1 MMTEL
6 NELISMFKAFENYLG
21 NPFNP
26 TSLITAQAILYSDEL
41 EQLNEEHL
49 AVIKNWGYF
58 DFFIPHTLDGKF
70 NSLQAIYLLTK
81 VLARRDLTLT
91 IALNLNF
98 LASLPIWIAA
108 HDSLKQ
114 QHAQKM
120 REGKIFALALTER
133 EHGSDLAASEF
144 SAKKNN
150 DEWIL
155 TGEKWCINYGSKS
168 DTITVLCKTN
178 EHGGP
183 LGFSLFYIDKQ
194 QLSEGFTP
202 LNKLHTYG
210 VRGLDISG
218 FQLEKAK
225 LPESALIGNKGIG
238 LNITYKTL
246 QMSRVLCSSLA
257 VGAADTVLRLAL
269 QFSVERQLYNN
280 KVFDIPVVAQRLTEC
295 FCLQLIQ
302 DTVAFSI
309 VRAASV
315 IPENL
320 ALWSA
325 LVKYFTPT
333 TSNYIVEQCGII
345 LGARGYLR
353 EEAYALFQKIK
364 RDVQLVGLFDGSSEV
379 NLYLLATNIMAQ
391 AELRKKSEFLK
402 NHETKTIFDFSQE
415 ISTFNEQSIQ
425 LFTQQLDPI
434 MSSIHGIDCPEL
446 DHYVQQIKKGLALLE
461 ESLLQQK
468 ELGTY
473 IPNSLSAYRQA
484 ERYCWLF
491 AASCIINSW
500 IYNKQNLPEPL
511 KKIDWLNL
519 SLEIILHKI
528 NGGVAEIPGKLYEVV
543 SADLLWYSENKQLYS
558 LLPLYI
564 S

>member
-1 MMTEL
+1 MTEL
-6 NELISMFKAFENYLG
+6 NQLISIFKELENHLG
-21 NPFNP
+21 NPFNLD
-26 TSLITAQAILYSDEL
+26 SLITAKAILHADEL

-49 AVIKNWGYF
+49 ALIKNWGYF
-58 DFFIPHTLDGKF
+58 DFFIPHSLGGKF
-70 NSLQAIYLLTK
+70 TSLQAIYLLTK

-108 HDSLKQ
+108 HDSLKK

-120 REGKIFALALTER
+120 REGKVFALALTER
-133 EHGSDLAASEF
+133 THGSDLAASEF
-144 SAKKNN
+144 SAQKDKE
-150 DEWIL
+150 EWSL
-155 TGEKWCINYGSKS
+155 TGEKWCINYGSES

-178 EHGGP
+178 EQGGP
-183 LGFSLFYIDKQ
+183 LGFSLFYIDKE
-194 QLSEGFTP
+194 QLSQDFTP

-218 FQLEKAK
+218 FQLERAK
-225 LPESALIGNKGIG
+225 LPESALIGSKGMG
-238 LNITYKTL
+238 LNLTYKTL
-246 QMSRVLCSSLA
+246 QVSRVLCSSLA
-257 VGAADTVLRLAL
+257 IGTADTVLRLAV
-269 QFSVERQLYNN
+269 QFGLERQLYN
-280 KVFDIPVVAQRLTEC
+280 KRAIDIPVVAQRLTEC
-295 FCLQLIQ
+295 FCLQIIQ

-309 VRAASV
+309 VRAASI

-333 TSNYIVEQCGII
+333 TSNHIVEQCGIV

-353 EEAYALFQKIK
+353 DEAYALFQKIK
-364 RDVQLVGLFDGSSEV
+364 RDVLLVGLFDGSSEV
-379 NLYLLATNIMAQ
+379 NLYLLATNIVAQ
-391 AELRKKSEFLK
+391 AELRKRPTSSK
-402 NHETKTIFDFSQE
+402 NNDIEKIFNFSQE
-415 ISTFNEQSIQ
+415 IPVFNEHSIQ

-434 MSSIHGIDCPEL
+434 ISSINDINCPEL
-446 DHYVQQIKKGLALLE
+446 GHYIQRLKEGLALLE
-461 ESLLQQK
+461 ENLLEQT

-473 IPNSLSAYRQA
+473 IPNSLNAYRHA

-491 AASCIINSW
+491 AACCVINSW
-500 IYNKQNLPEPL
+500 THNKQNLSAPL

-519 SLEIILHKI
+519 SLEIILHKM
-528 NGGVAEIPGKLYEVV
+528 NGGIAAIPNTLYEAV
-543 SADLLWYSENKQLYS
+543 SADLLWYIEKEQLYS
-558 LLPLYI
+558 LLPLSI